1 MTTIRPIRK
10 TRRHLSINMTM
21 SISVALLAVL
31 VVLTAI
37 W

>member
-10 TRRHLSINMTM
+10 NRRHLSINMTM
-21 SISVALLAVL
+21 SISVALLAALIVI
-31 VVLTAI
+31 TAR